1 MTKQS
6 SSLLA
11 AYRLAKRSRNLST
24 SVLAGTFVLAQV
36 TPSFATLD
44 NSATVSGTY
53 SGTTTSYG
61 PSTQSVLVAPAA
73 ANLVVAKSAAAPV
86 DVNADGVISV
96 GDTITYTV
104 TLTNNGNVTLTN
116 VLPSDQGT
124 KFNGIAGTGALSS
137 WTPTVGSLPVTLA
150 PLASKTFTAVYTLTA
165 LDADRAAGLAG
176 GVSNTAGANAKLPDL
191 SAYLNP
197 PANYSTASQ
206 TIPANPKLT
215 VGKVAVLTTDA
226 NSNGKADLGD
236 VITYTYTVVNVGNVA
251 MTNVSVT
258 DQHGTPATTVTLG
271 LVAYGADPAGIKSE
285 TLGTDGPL
293 AAFGTPSTDGTANNG
308 IWSTLQPGATITLK
322 FVHTVTQA
330 EVDHG

>member
-1 MTKQS
+1 MKTTPALFRAY
-6 SSLLA
+6 LLA
-11 AYRLAKRSRNLST
+11 QRARRLGTTL
-24 SVLAGTFVLAQV
+24 LAGTFVWAQV
-36 TPSFATLD
+36 TPSLAFID

-61 PSTQSVLVAPAA
+61 PSTQSVPVTPAA
-73 ANLVVAKSAAAPV
+73 ANLVVSKSAAAPI

-124 KFNGIAGTGALSS
+124 KFNGVAGTGSLSS

-150 PLASKTFTAVYTLTA
+150 PTQSKTYTAVYTLTA
-165 LDADRAAGLAG
+165 LDADRAASIAA

-191 SAYLNP
+191 SAYSNP
-197 PANYSTASQ
+197 PANYSTATQ

-215 VGKVAVLTTDA
+215 VSKVAVLTTDA

-236 VITYTYTVVNVGNVA
+236 VITYTYTVANVGNVA

-293 AAFGTPSTDGTANNG
+293 AAFGTPSTDATANNG